1 MSVYAIAQNS
11 AAIGEIT
18 GQQVATELQ
27 LNEQE
32 TAKVKKIYADA
43 GAKIENIYNSSI
55 ALNQKAVQIN
65 NVIAQMDKDSKAVI
79 PAAKH
84 AQYDLTVAKL
94 RNKPVT
100 AGNGNN
106 PAANVDASKTTLK
119 NMIKTELGVSDDVAQ
134 QLADM
139 TVNDAVKKKE
149 IQQQYKNDPQT
160 RAQKIKEIN
169 MNAKNKIDQLL
180 NDEQKIKLLQLI
192 QKFQGIK

>member
-1 MSVYAIAQNS
+1 MSVYAMAQNS
-11 AAIGEIT
+11 AAIGEMT

-43 GAKIENIYNSSI
+43 GAKIENIFNSSI
-55 ALNQKAVQIN
+55 AMNQKAAQIN

-84 AQYDLTVAKL
+84 AQYDAVVAKM
-94 RNKPVT
+94 RNKPGA
-100 AGNGNN
+100 AGKTPTTTDVQTSKNN
-106 PAANVDASKTTLK
+106 LK
-119 NMIKTELGVSDDVAQ
+119 ALLKTELGVTDDVAQ

-139 TVNDAVKKKE
+139 TVNDAIKKKE

-160 RAQKIKEIN
+160 KAKLIKEIN
-169 MNAKNKIDQLL
+169 MNAKAKLDQLL
-180 NDEQKIKLLQLI
+180 NDEQKVKLLQVL
-192 QKFQGIK
+192 QKYQGIK